1 MGGEIGVTEARV
13 DARIPVVVVRGRR
26 TIALETSDVSYKGL
40 FLCTHDPP
48 AVRSLMRLRVTLPV
62 REIEVHAMA
71 VHVSATGDASEGR
84 SAGVGVQFW
93 GLAGPDRLAWD
104 EFVRDLIQK
113 IQPCQWFQTRVQ
125 IGQQVLDQTL
135 ALQTTTLGLRRCNA
149 CAQSR
154 SNGRHSQRGRRC
166 AL

>member
-1 MGGEIGVTEARV
+1 MVTENLRREARV

-48 AVRSLMRLRVTLPV
+48 AVRALMRLRVTLPV

-93 GLAGPDRLAWD
+93 GLAGPDRIAWD

-113 IQPCQWFQTRVQ
+113 KRA
-125 IGQQVLDQTL
+125 
-135 ALQTTTLGLRRCNA
+135 ALRKALSETAPVSGPVSSPAPTPSGVVEIPQRR
-149 CAQSR
+149 R
-154 SNGRHSQRGRRC
+154 
-166 AL
+166 